1 MKKNEIQQQLYKL
14 TTNIEDNYYW
24 LNEEVELF
32 EKNITPERQKNVL
45 KEIRNLRISINKLH
59 AYIHK
64 IYIMKGEKICLK

>member
-24 LNEEVELF
+24 LNEEIEMFSKHL
-32 EKNITPERQKNVL
+32 TPERQKNVL
-45 KEIRNLRISINKLH
+45 KEIRNLRVSINKLH

-64 IYIMKGEKICLK
+64 IYIMKGEKYV

>member
-1 MKKNEIQQQLYKL
+1 MKKSEIQKQLFKL
-14 TTNIEDNYYW
+14 STSIEDNYYW

-59 AYIHK
+59 SYMK
-64 IYIMKGEKICLK
+64 KFYIMKGEKICLK

>member
-1 MKKNEIQQQLYKL
+1 MKKEEIHKQLFKL
-14 TTNIEDNYYW
+14 ITKIEDNYYW

-59 AYIHK
+59 SYMK
-64 IYIMKGEKICLK
+64 KFYIMNGEKYV

>member
-24 LNEEVELF
+24 LNEEIEMFSKHL
-32 EKNITPERQKNVL
+32 TPERQKNVL

-64 IYIMKGEKICLK
+64 IYIMKGEKYV